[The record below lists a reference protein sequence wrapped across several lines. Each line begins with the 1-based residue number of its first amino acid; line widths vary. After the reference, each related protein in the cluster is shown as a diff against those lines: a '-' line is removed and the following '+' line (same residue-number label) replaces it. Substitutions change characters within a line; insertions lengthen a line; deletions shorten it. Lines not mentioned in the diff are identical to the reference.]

1 MVKNYFSTA
10 KHFFMQTIL
19 VPTDFSPNAYNATRY
34 AIALAKNLKATKIIL
49 YNAFQPYVAQD
60 PELGLPLQIDLE
72 EFKQLSETGLEK
84 MQQVFQNEVDDTIQL
99 EYKSDYNVIT
109 TGILEACKNYGTDLI
124 IMGITGSENKLEN
137 AFMGST
143 AIDVSKQSELPVI
156 IVPAQARY
164 SKLQKILLALDFKK
178 IGETTPVAEI
188 KKLLDATNA
197 ALDVLHVEANKAET
211 KTEFINEQNIF
222 DALFNNYN
230 PQYHFIEGENFTE
243 TINQFAEENKSDLII
258 VIPKKHGLFEGIFK
272 RSHTKALAFHSHTPI
287 MTIHE

>member
-1 MVKNYFSTA
+1 
-10 KHFFMQTIL
+10 MQTIL